1 MTLRDRRT
9 GDRPPI
15 RVRAGVAV
23 AALLVAVVVASCKA
37 DTSLTVTVKADGSG
51 TVRAR
56 VTFDADAAKQVPPA
70 TIRLDDLSRAGWRVT
85 HDATSIT
92 VQKPFADAG
101 ALPRVLREL
110 TGPDGV
116 VRVASLTRDESF
128 LHVRYALHL
137 DVDLRA
143 LGARVADDAALAQRL
158 RAAGVD
164 PAALDARLSGAL
176 RDAVS
181 TNVRA
186 LLPGGGVRTWH
197 VAPGGHV
204 DARAT
209 STVSNGGRLW
219 WLVASGVLVVLAL
232 LVVVLSVARR
242 RRSRVRGRVE
252 PRGEVLE

>member
-15 RVRAGVAV
+15 RVRAGVIV
-23 AALLVAVVVASCKA
+23 AALLVVVVVASCKA
-37 DTSLTVTVKADGSG
+37 DTSLTVTVKPDGSG

-85 HDATSIT
+85 RDAMSIT
-92 VQKPFADAG
+92 IEKPFADAA
-101 ALPRVLREL
+101 ALGPVLREV

-116 VRVASLTRDESF
+116 LQTASLTRDESF
-128 LHVRYALHL
+128 LAVKYALRV
-137 DVDLRA
+137 DVDLRG
-143 LGARVADDAALAQRL
+143 LGAHVTDDAALAQRL

-164 PAALDARLSGAL
+164 PAAVDARLSGSL

-181 TNVRA
+181 VDVHA
-186 LLPGGGVRTWH
+186 LLPGGGARTWH

-219 WLVASGVLVVLAL
+219 WLVAAGILVLLAL
-232 LVVVLSVARR
+232 LVAVLSLVRT
-242 RRSRVRGRVE
+242 RRSRVRVR
-252 PRGEVLE
+252 